1 MNLYDKI
8 TGNDMTKKQ
17 KELSRRVALLP
28 QDYQTTWQELNQKLW
43 QFSDFTGR
51 NLYPILEG
59 VLHLFEESAA
69 EALPISGVISENVD
83 DFISEIARIEGAKN
97 YRDKLRKQLNDTVA
111 KKLGK

>member
-59 VLHLFEESAA
+59 VLHLFEESTA
-69 EALPISGVISENVD
+69 EALPISGVIGENVD

-97 YRDKLRKQLNDTVA
+97 YRYKLRKQLNDTVA